1 MKTKNPYLQK
11 QSIIKDSSSTSSR
24 VFSLLQPA
32 AETGTTPAPVSLSLS
47 SPPSPTCPADIRP
60 PNLAQASPPASQ
72 NSALPALP
80 PAHKSTCLAL
90 LPSPPTSLHYQES
103 RPSPLPILHNRSPR
117 YEVPALRPLCNRRK
131 PSPAQPYVYPELCP
145 PRIRL
150 LCITTQPSFQPS
162 NLPALPGIPAQISS
176 LL

>member
-1 MKTKNPYLQK
+1 METKNPYLQK

-32 AETGTTPAPVSLSLS
+32 AETGTSPAPLSLSLS
-47 SPPSPTCPADIRP
+47 SPPSPTRPADIRP

-80 PAHKSTCLAL
+80 PAHKSACLAL
-90 LPSPPTSLHYQES
+90 LPSNPTSLHYQES

-117 YEVPALRPLCNRRK
+117 LLVEGETRDSTRGARCNKVSVNCARSGISYLCLDVVLMLAKRW
-131 PSPAQPYVYPELCP
+131 
-145 PRIRL
+145 
-150 LCITTQPSFQPS
+150 
-162 NLPALPGIPAQISS
+162 
-176 LL
+176 